1 MFIFG
6 LVGKTFKKY
15 VDNTFLFCYNN
26 NCQEDNQL
34 NFESE
39 VFKMNELDY
48 RMSYEDRKKY
58 VYNLALEKLE
68 EDDIFIEAVK
78 ELCSWNGFVE
88 EECFSMD
95 ELDELYGHMKL
106 GDFLNHITNDFNYND
121 NYFYETIYGLES
133 CDDEAEHYRDCVTN
147 EEVLN
152 ELIDYYNH
160 VSLSDTTFDGLVEV
174 LYDNNFGIEED
185 WEYDENNYDG
195 EEYLEEPEETDEE
208 FKNRIDSI

>member
-1 MFIFG
+1 MFLFG
-6 LVGKTFKKY
+6 LVGKNFKKY
-15 VDNTFLFCYNN
+15 VDKNFLFCYND

-48 RMSYEDRKKY
+48 RMDYEDRKKY
-58 VYNLALEKLE
+58 VYDLALEKLE
-68 EDDIFIEAVK
+68 EDDEIFCEAVQG
-78 ELCSWNGFVE
+78 LSSYNGFVE
-88 EECFSMD
+88 EECFPMD
-95 ELDELYGHMKL
+95 ELGELYGHMNL
-106 GDFLNHITNDFNYND
+106 GDFLNHITSDFDHND

-133 CDDEAEHYRDCVTN
+133 CDDVAEHYRDCVTN

-174 LYDNNFGIEED
+174 LYNADFGIDYD
-185 WEYDENNYDG
+185 WEWYEDMDDDEV
-195 EEYLEEPEETDEE
+195 PEETDDE
-208 FKNRIDSI
+208 FKERIDNL

>member
-1 MFIFG
+1 
-6 LVGKTFKKY
+6 
-15 VDNTFLFCYNN
+15 
-26 NCQEDNQL
+26 
-34 NFESE
+34 
-39 VFKMNELDY
+39 MNELDY
-48 RMSYEDRKKY
+48 RMDYEDRKRY

-68 EDDIFIEAVK
+68 EDDVFVEAVK

-106 GDFLNHITNDFNYND
+106 GDFLNHITSDFDHND
-121 NYFYETIYGLES
+121 NYFFETVYGLES

-160 VSLSDTTFDGLVEV
+160 VSLSDTTFDGLVKV
-174 LYDNNFGIEED
+174 LYDADFGIDYDWCED
-185 WEYDENNYDG
+185 MIDIDDEDN
-195 EEYLEEPEETDEE
+195 LPEETDDE
-208 FKNRIDSI
+208 FKERIDNL